1 MHTDTES
8 CLRAVRSKDARFDG
22 WFFTAVLTTG
32 IYCRPSCPV
41 VPPKPGNMRFYPS
54 AAACQQAGFRAC
66 KRCRPDTSPGS
77 PEWNHRA
84 DLVARAMRL
93 IAEGIVDREGVAGL
107 AARLGYST
115 RQIERQL
122 LAELGAGPL
131 ALARAQRAQTA
142 RILIE
147 TTQLPMVDV
156 AFAAGFASVRTFNDT
171 VREVFAL
178 APSELRARTRT
189 RGSRQATAARRA
201 DGAAP
206 ATALAPA
213 LGVPALGTATRGAE
227 ATAPPTDAASGG
239 HASGIAARGLEPTAP
254 ATEPAT
260 SATPGAPAPGTAA
273 RRTDRNAEAIAP
285 PPTDPAFG
293 TPTPGTISLRLP
305 FRTPL
310 TPDNLFGHLVA
321 TAVPGVE
328 EWRGG
333 AYRRT
338 LRLPYGHGIVAL
350 TPRPDHIGCRLTL
363 TDQRD
368 LTVAISRCRRM
379 LDLDADPVA
388 VDEQLRADPL
398 LAPLVDKAPGRR
410 VPRAVD
416 EAEFAVRA
424 VLGQQVSTAAAR
436 THAARLVMAHGEPV
450 DDPEGGLTHLFP
462 EPAALAALDPE
473 ALALPRSRRATLLTL
488 VRALADGS
496 LALGVESDWAQ
507 ARARLREL
515 PGFGPWTVDVIA
527 MRALGDPDAFL
538 ATDLGVRRAAEGLGL
553 PSTPAAL
560 TARAAAWRPWRAYAV
575 QYLWATDDHPIN
587 RLSS

>member
-1 MHTDTES
+1 MQKGMHIDTER
-8 CLRAVRSKDARFDG
+8 CVRAVQSKDARFDG
-22 WFFTAVLTTG
+22 WFFTAVLTTR

-41 VPPKPGNMRFYPS
+41 VPPKAENMTFFPS

-77 PEWNHRA
+77 PEWNQRA

-93 IAEGIVDREGVAGL
+93 IADGIVDREGVPGL

-142 RILIE
+142 RLLIE
-147 TTQLPMVDV
+147 TTPLPMAEI
-156 AFAAGFASVRTFNDT
+156 AFAAGFSSIRTFNDT

-178 APSELRARTRT
+178 SPSELRTRAPKK
-189 RGSRQATAARRA
+189 GATA
-201 DGAAP
+201 
-206 ATALAPA
+206 
-213 LGVPALGTATRGAE
+213 
-227 ATAPPTDAASGG
+227 S
-239 HASGIAARGLEPTAP
+239 
-254 ATEPAT
+254 
-260 SATPGAPAPGTAA
+260 TPGVL
-273 RRTDRNAEAIAP
+273 
-285 PPTDPAFG
+285 
-293 TPTPGTISLRLP
+293 SLRLP
-305 FRTPL
+305 FRAPL
-310 TPDNLFGHLVA
+310 NPDNLFGHLAA

-328 EWRGG
+328 EWRDG

-338 LRLPYGHGIVAL
+338 LRLPYGHGIVTL
-350 TPRPDHIGCRLTL
+350 TPNPDHIACRLTL
-363 TDQRD
+363 GDLRD

-388 VDEQLRADPL
+388 IDDQLRADPV

-410 VPRAVD
+410 VPRTVD

-436 THAARLVMAHGEPV
+436 THAARLVTAHGEPL

-462 EPAALAALDPE
+462 SPEALAALDPDS
-473 ALALPRSRRATLLTL
+473 LAMPRTRRATFTTL
-488 VRALADGS
+488 VAQLADGS
-496 LALGVESDWAQ
+496 LNLGVEGDWAET
-507 ARARLREL
+507 RARLLAL

-538 ATDLGVRRAAEGLGL
+538 PTDLGIRKAAQELGL

-575 QYLWATDDHPIN
+575 QYLWATDSHPIN
-587 RLSS
+587 FLPV

>member
-1 MHTDTES
+1 MYRDMER
-8 CLRAVRSKDARFDG
+8 CVRAVRSKDARFDG
-22 WFFTAVLTTG
+22 WFFTAVVTTR

-41 VPPKPGNMRFYPS
+41 VPPKVENMTFYPS

-77 PEWNHRA
+77 PEWDQRA

-93 IAEGIVDREGVAGL
+93 MGDGVVDREGVPGL
-107 AARLGYST
+107 ARRLGYST

-142 RILIE
+142 RLLIE
-147 TTQLPMVDV
+147 TTALPMAEI
-156 AFAAGFASVRTFNDT
+156 AFAAGFASIRTFNDT

-178 APSELRARTRT
+178 SPSELRER
-189 RGSRQATAARRA
+189 
-201 DGAAP
+201 
-206 ATALAPA
+206 
-213 LGVPALGTATRGAE
+213 ATR
-227 ATAPPTDAASGG
+227 S
-239 HASGIAARGLEPTAP
+239 ARQR
-254 ATEPAT
+254 
-260 SATPGAPAPGTAA
+260 SDSPGTS
-273 RRTDRNAEAIAP
+273 
-285 PPTDPAFG
+285 G
-293 TPTPGTISLRLP
+293 VLSLRLP
-305 FRTPL
+305 FRAPL
-310 TPDNLFGHLVA
+310 NPDNLFGHLAA

-328 EWRGG
+328 EWRAGT
-333 AYRRT
+333 YRRT
-338 LRLPYGHGIVAL
+338 LRLPYGSGIVGL
-350 TPRPDHIGCRLTL
+350 TPRPDHIACRLTL
-363 TDQRD
+363 GDLRD
-368 LTVAISRCRRM
+368 LPVAISRCRRM

-388 VDEQLRADPL
+388 VDEQLRADPV

-410 VPRAVD
+410 VPRTVD

-436 THAARLVMAHGEPV
+436 THAARLVVAHGEPV

-462 EPAALAALDPE
+462 SSEALAAVDPE
-473 ALALPRSRRATLLTL
+473 TLAMPRTRRTTFTTL
-488 VRALADGS
+488 VRQLADGE
-496 LALGVESDWAQ
+496 LHLGVDSDWA
-507 ARARLREL
+507 RTRERLLAL

-538 ATDLGVRRAAEGLGL
+538 PGDLGVRRAAQELGL

-575 QYLWATDDHPIN
+575 QYLWATDTHPIN
-587 RLSS
+587 FLPS

>member
-1 MHTDTES
+1 MYADTER
-8 CLRAVRSKDARFDG
+8 CVRAVRSKDARFDG
-22 WFFTAVLTTG
+22 WFFTAVVTTR

-41 VPPKPGNMRFYPS
+41 VPPKAENMTFYPS

-77 PEWNHRA
+77 PEWDQRA

-93 IAEGIVDREGVAGL
+93 MGDGVVDREGVPGL
-107 AARLGYST
+107 ARRLGYSA
-115 RQIERQL
+115 RQVERQL

-142 RILIE
+142 RLLIE
-147 TTQLPMVDV
+147 TTALPMAEI
-156 AFAAGFASVRTFNDT
+156 AFAAGFGSIRTFNDT

-178 APSELRARTRT
+178 SPSELRER
-189 RGSRQATAARRA
+189 
-201 DGAAP
+201 
-206 ATALAPA
+206 
-213 LGVPALGTATRGAE
+213 ATRSARQRSDSPG
-227 ATAPPTDAASGG
+227 ASGV
-239 HASGIAARGLEPTAP
+239 L
-254 ATEPAT
+254 
-260 SATPGAPAPGTAA
+260 
-273 RRTDRNAEAIAP
+273 
-285 PPTDPAFG
+285 
-293 TPTPGTISLRLP
+293 SLRLP
-305 FRTPL
+305 FRAPL
-310 TPDNLFGHLVA
+310 NPDNLFGHLAA

-328 EWRGG
+328 EWRDG

-350 TPRPDHIGCRLTL
+350 TPEPDHIACRLTL
-363 TDQRD
+363 GDLRD
-368 LTVAISRCRRM
+368 LPVAISRCRRM

-388 VDEQLRADPL
+388 VDEQLRTDAL

-410 VPRAVD
+410 VPRTVD

-436 THAARLVMAHGEPV
+436 THAARLVLAHGEPV

-462 EPAALAALDPE
+462 SPE
-473 ALALPRSRRATLLTL
+473 ALAAVDSETLAMPRTRRTSFTTL
-488 VRALADGS
+488 VGQLASGT
-496 LALGVESDWAQ
+496 LHLGVDSDWAET
-507 ARARLREL
+507 RARLLAL

-538 ATDLGVRRAAEGLGL
+538 AGDLGIRRAAAELGL

-560 TARAAAWRPWRAYAV
+560 TARAEAWRPWRAYAV
-575 QYLWATDDHPIN
+575 QYLWATDSHPIN
-587 RLSS
+587 FLPV

>member
-1 MHTDTES
+1 MQTGMHTDTER
-8 CLRAVRSKDARFDG
+8 CVRAVRSKDARFDG

-41 VPPKPGNMRFYPS
+41 VPPKPGNMTFYPS

-77 PEWNHRA
+77 PEWNRRA
-84 DLVARAMRL
+84 DLTARAMRL
-93 IAEGIVDREGVAGL
+93 IADGVVDREGVPGL

-142 RILIE
+142 RLLIE
-147 TTQLPMVDV
+147 TTPLPMADI
-156 AFAAGFASVRTFNDT
+156 AFAAGFSSIRAFNDT
-171 VREVFAL
+171 VREVYAL
-178 APSELRARTRT
+178 APSELRTRAP
-189 RGSRQATAARRA
+189 RSRPAAA
-201 DGAAP
+201 
-206 ATALAPA
+206 
-213 LGVPALGTATRGAE
+213 
-227 ATAPPTDAASGG
+227 
-239 HASGIAARGLEPTAP
+239 
-254 ATEPAT
+254 
-260 SATPGAPAPGTAA
+260 APGTL
-273 RRTDRNAEAIAP
+273 
-285 PPTDPAFG
+285 
-293 TPTPGTISLRLP
+293 SLRLP

-310 TPDNLFGHLVA
+310 NPDNLFGHLAA

-328 EWRGG
+328 EWRDG

-350 TPRPDHIGCRLTL
+350 TPKPDHIACRLTL
-363 TDQRD
+363 TDPRD
-368 LTVAISRCRRM
+368 LTVAISRCRRL

-388 VDEQLRADPL
+388 IDDQLRADPL

-410 VPRAVD
+410 VPRTVD

-436 THAARLVMAHGEPV
+436 THAARLVTAHGDPV

-462 EPAALAALDPE
+462 STEALAAVDPE
-473 ALALPRSRRATLLTL
+473 TLAMPRTRRATFTTL
-488 VRALADGS
+488 VAHLADGS
-496 LALGVESDWAQ
+496 VNPGVESDWAET
-507 ARARLREL
+507 RARLLDL
-515 PGFGPWTVDVIA
+515 PGFGPWTADVIA

-538 ATDLGVRRAAEGLGL
+538 PTDLGIRRAAAELGL

-587 RLSS
+587 FLPV

>member
-1 MHTDTES
+1 MYADTER
-8 CLRAVRSKDARFDG
+8 CVRAVRSKDARFDG
-22 WFFTAVLTTG
+22 WFFTAVVTTR

-41 VPPKPGNMRFYPS
+41 VPPKAENMTFYPS

-77 PEWNHRA
+77 PEWDQRA

-93 IAEGIVDREGVAGL
+93 VRDGVVDREGVPGL
-107 AARLGYST
+107 ARRLGYST
-115 RQIERQL
+115 RQVERQL

-142 RILIE
+142 RLLIE
-147 TTQLPMVDV
+147 TTALPMAEI
-156 AFAAGFASVRTFNDT
+156 AFAAGFASIRTFNDT

-178 APSELRARTRT
+178 SPSELRER
-189 RGSRQATAARRA
+189 
-201 DGAAP
+201 
-206 ATALAPA
+206 
-213 LGVPALGTATRGAE
+213 ATRSARQRSDSPG
-227 ATAPPTDAASGG
+227 ASGV
-239 HASGIAARGLEPTAP
+239 L
-254 ATEPAT
+254 
-260 SATPGAPAPGTAA
+260 
-273 RRTDRNAEAIAP
+273 
-285 PPTDPAFG
+285 
-293 TPTPGTISLRLP
+293 SLRLP
-305 FRTPL
+305 FRAPL
-310 TPDNLFGHLVA
+310 NPDNLFGHLAA

-328 EWRGG
+328 EWRDG

-338 LRLPYGHGIVAL
+338 LRLPYGRGIVGL
-350 TPRPDHIGCRLTL
+350 TPEPDHIACRLTL
-363 TDQRD
+363 SDLRD
-368 LTVAISRCRRM
+368 LPVAISRCRRL

-388 VDEQLRADPL
+388 VDEQLRTDPV

-410 VPRAVD
+410 VPRTVD

-436 THAARLVMAHGEPV
+436 THAARLVVAHGQPV

-462 EPAALAALDPE
+462 SPAELAAVDP
-473 ALALPRSRRATLLTL
+473 ATLAMPRTRRATFTTL
-488 VRALADGS
+488 VRQLSDGE
-496 LALGVESDWAQ
+496 LHVGLDSDWEAT
-507 ARARLREL
+507 RARLLAL

-538 ATDLGVRRAAEGLGL
+538 PTDLGIRRAAGELGL

-575 QYLWATDDHPIN
+575 QYLWATDSHPIN
-587 RLSS
+587 FLPV

>member
-1 MHTDTES
+1 MQKGMHLDRER
-8 CLRAVRSKDARFDG
+8 CVRAVRSKDARFDG

-41 VPPKPGNMRFYPS
+41 VPPKAENMTFHPS

-77 PEWNHRA
+77 PEWNQRA

-93 IAEGIVDREGVAGL
+93 IADGVVDREGVPGL

-115 RQIERQL
+115 RQVERQL
-122 LAELGAGPL
+122 FAELGAGPL

-147 TTQLPMVDV
+147 TTPLPMAEI
-156 AFAAGFASVRTFNDT
+156 AFAAGFASIRTFNDT

-178 APSELRARTRT
+178 SPSGLRAR
-189 RGSRQATAARRA
+189 
-201 DGAAP
+201 AP
-206 ATALAPA
+206 
-213 LGVPALGTATRGAE
+213 RKQ
-227 ATAPPTDAASGG
+227 
-239 HASGIAARGLEPTAP
+239 
-254 ATEPAT
+254 
-260 SATPGAPAPGTAA
+260 
-273 RRTDRNAEAIAP
+273 
-285 PPTDPAFG
+285 
-293 TPTPGTISLRLP
+293 TPGTPGVVSLRLP
-305 FRTPL
+305 FRAPL
-310 TPDNLFGHLVA
+310 NPDNLFGHLAA

-328 EWRGG
+328 EWRDG

-350 TPRPDHIGCRLTL
+350 TPKPDHIACRLTL
-363 TDQRD
+363 SDLRD
-368 LTVAISRCRRM
+368 LTVAGSRCRRL

-388 VDEQLRADPL
+388 VDGQLRTDPL
-398 LAPLVDKAPGRR
+398 LAPLIDKAPGRR
-410 VPRAVD
+410 VPRTVD
-416 EAEFAVRA
+416 AAEFAIRA

-436 THAARLVMAHGEPV
+436 THAARLVTAYGEPV

-462 EPAALAALDPE
+462 APE
-473 ALALPRSRRATLLTL
+473 ALAVLDPESLAMPRTRRTTFTSL
-488 VRALADGS
+488 VRQLADGT
-496 LALGVESDWAQ
+496 LHLGVESDWPE
-507 ARARLREL
+507 ARSRLLAL

-538 ATDLGVRRAAEGLGL
+538 ATDLGIRRAAQELGL
-553 PSTPAAL
+553 PATPAAL

-575 QYLWATDDHPIN
+575 QYLWATDSHPIN
-587 RLSS
+587 FLPV

>member
-1 MHTDTES
+1 MYADTKR
-8 CLRAVRSKDARFDG
+8 CVRAVRSKDARFDG
-22 WFFTAVLTTG
+22 WFFTAVVTTR

-41 VPPKPGNMRFYPS
+41 VPPKAENMTFYPS

-77 PEWNHRA
+77 PEWDQRA

-93 IAEGIVDREGVAGL
+93 VGDGVVDREGVPGL
-107 AARLGYST
+107 ARRLGYSA
-115 RQIERQL
+115 RQVERQL

-142 RILIE
+142 RLLIE
-147 TTQLPMVDV
+147 TTALPMAEI
-156 AFAAGFASVRTFNDT
+156 AFAAGFGSIRTFNDT

-178 APSELRARTRT
+178 SPSELRER
-189 RGSRQATAARRA
+189 AAR
-201 DGAAP
+201 
-206 ATALAPA
+206 
-213 LGVPALGTATRGAE
+213 
-227 ATAPPTDAASGG
+227 S
-239 HASGIAARGLEPTAP
+239 ARQR
-254 ATEPAT
+254 
-260 SATPGAPAPGTAA
+260 SDSPGTSGAL
-273 RRTDRNAEAIAP
+273 
-285 PPTDPAFG
+285 
-293 TPTPGTISLRLP
+293 SLRLP
-305 FRTPL
+305 FRAPL
-310 TPDNLFGHLVA
+310 NPDNLFGHLAA

-328 EWRGG
+328 EWRDG

-350 TPRPDHIGCRLTL
+350 APEPDHIACRLTL
-363 TDQRD
+363 GDLRD
-368 LTVAISRCRRM
+368 LPVAISRCRRM

-388 VDEQLRADPL
+388 VDEQLRTDPL

-410 VPRAVD
+410 VPRTVD

-436 THAARLVMAHGEPV
+436 THAARLVVAHGEPV

-462 EPAALAALDPE
+462 SPEQLAAVDPE
-473 ALALPRSRRATLLTL
+473 TLAMPRTRRTTFTIL
-488 VRALADGS
+488 VRQLADGT
-496 LALGVESDWAQ
+496 LHLGVDSDWAET
-507 ARARLREL
+507 RARLLAL

-538 ATDLGVRRAAEGLGL
+538 AGDLGIRRAAQELGL

-560 TARAAAWRPWRAYAV
+560 AARAEAWRPWRAYAV
-575 QYLWATDDHPIN
+575 QYLWATDSHPIN
-587 RLSS
+587 FLPV

>member
-1 MHTDTES
+1 MHTDRER
-8 CLRAVRSKDARFDG
+8 CVRAVQSKDARFDG
-22 WFFTAVLTTG
+22 WFFTAVLTTR

-41 VPPKPGNMRFYPS
+41 VPPKPENMTFYPS

-77 PEWNHRA
+77 PEWNQRA

-93 IAEGIVDREGVAGL
+93 IADGVVDRDGVPGL

-142 RILIE
+142 RLLIE
-147 TTQLPMVDV
+147 TTALPMAEI
-156 AFAAGFASVRTFNDT
+156 AFAAGFSSIRTFNDT

-178 APSELRARTRT
+178 APSELRARLPKKKNP
-189 RGSRQATAARRA
+189 QA
-201 DGAAP
+201 
-206 ATALAPA
+206 
-213 LGVPALGTATRGAE
+213 
-227 ATAPPTDAASGG
+227 
-239 HASGIAARGLEPTAP
+239 
-254 ATEPAT
+254 
-260 SATPGAPAPGTAA
+260 ATPGTL
-273 RRTDRNAEAIAP
+273 T
-285 PPTDPAFG
+285 
-293 TPTPGTISLRLP
+293 LRLP

-310 TPDNLFGHLVA
+310 NPENLFGHLAA

-328 EWRGG
+328 EWRDG

-338 LRLPYGHGIVAL
+338 LRLPYGHGIATL
-350 TPRPDHIGCRLTL
+350 APEPDHIACRLTL
-363 TDQRD
+363 SDLRD
-368 LTVAISRCRRM
+368 LPVAISRCRRM

-388 VDEQLRADPL
+388 IDDQLRTDPL

-410 VPRAVD
+410 VPRTVD

-436 THAARLVMAHGEPV
+436 THASRLVTAHGDPI

-462 EPAALAALDPE
+462 TPDALAALDPE
-473 ALALPRSRRATLLTL
+473 SLAMPRTRRTTFTTL
-488 VRALADGS
+488 VRQLADGTVH
-496 LALGVESDWAQ
+496 LGPESDWPETRAQ
-507 ARARLREL
+507 LLAL

-538 ATDLGVRRAAEGLGL
+538 PTDLGIRRAAQDLGL
-553 PSTPAAL
+553 PSTPSAL

-575 QYLWATDDHPIN
+575 QYLWATDSHPIN
-587 RLSS
+587 FLPV